1 MVLPRGSVKISLLR
15 FASFEESTLGAFHI
29 DSRFVCF
36 SLEDQRQEVK
46 VPGETR
52 IPAGTYGITLRT
64 QGGMSPKYASKFPEH
79 RGMLWLRD
87 VPGFEYI
94 YIHVGVDDDD
104 SAGCILV
111 GDTAHVA
118 GTLERSTQSYRRI
131 YGQISNAI
139 LAGEPVAIEVKDQA

>member
-1 MVLPRGSVKISLLR
+1 MNISLLR
-15 FASFEESTLGAFHI
+15 FASLEESTLGALHI
-29 DSRFVCF
+29 ENRFVCF

-52 IPAGTYGITLRT
+52 IPAGNYGITLRT

-118 GTLERSTQSYRRI
+118 GTLERSAVCYRRV
-131 YGQISNAI
+131 YAQVSNAI
-139 LAGEPVAIEVKDQA
+139 LAGEPVVISVQDSFADRQA

>member
-1 MVLPRGSVKISLLR
+1 VNLVLLR
-15 FASFEESTLGAFHI
+15 FASLEESTLGALSI
-29 DSRFVCF
+29 DDRFACF

-52 IPAGTYGITLRT
+52 IPAGTFGITLRT
-64 QGGMSPKYASKFPEH
+64 EGGMHPKYSSRFPEH

-104 SAGCILV
+104 TAGCILV
-111 GDTAHVA
+111 GDTAHA
-118 GTLERSTQSYRRI
+118 RGTLETSTVAYRRI

-139 LAGEPVAIEVKDQA
+139 LAGEPVTIEVKDK